1 MSEYN
6 LKEDLIK
13 VQLAIKQNNLE
24 QALQIYEKI
33 NNQWNEYKKNL
44 NPEEVQSLLNLIDY
58 IENLLKEKNKKTIE
72 IQKFLNLR
80 KSYTRF

>member
-33 NNQWNEYKKNL
+33 NNQWDKYKENL
-44 NPEEVQSLLNLIDY
+44 NPEEVQALLNLVDY

>member
-33 NNQWNEYKKNL
+33 NNQWDKYKKNL
-44 NPEEVQSLLNLIDY
+44 NPEEIQPLLNLVDY